1 MYIIH
6 NFHIKAWPQQ
16 HMHDVSGHVMCRV
29 LFCGLESVDGVGF
42 TFCLILVK
50 GVQTFFQSA
59 GMKVTYTANIARS
72 TFGTK
77 SLDFVPSFGWI
88 KECFM

>member
-1 MYIIH
+1 MQGIVLWFRVGRWRGVHILF
-6 NFHIKAWPQQ
+6 NF
-16 HMHDVSGHVMCRV
+16 G
-29 LFCGLESVDGVGF
+29 
-42 TFCLILVK
+42 K
-50 GVQTFFQSA
+50 GRPDFFQSA